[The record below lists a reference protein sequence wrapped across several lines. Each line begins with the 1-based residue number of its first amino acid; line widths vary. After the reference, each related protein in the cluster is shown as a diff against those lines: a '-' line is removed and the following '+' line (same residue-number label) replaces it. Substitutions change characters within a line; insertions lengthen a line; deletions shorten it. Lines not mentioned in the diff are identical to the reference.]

1 MCVDFMGLNKA
12 YLKDIFPLS
21 KIKILVDFT
30 AGFESLSS
38 LDALGIIKSLCI

>member
-1 MCVDFMGLNKA
+1 
-12 YLKDIFPLS
+12 
-21 KIKILVDFT
+21 LVDFT